1 MKNKTIIGCIV
12 LVAAVITMCWCV
24 DEDPVST
31 HTLPKSEPV
40 PAPTIK
46 EDTCEKIEG
55 LTCIRVSGCGW
66 NNWDA
71 DMDNDGLVVEIVY
84 LDAIGDIITSKCTK
98 QMPISADVKIYAS
111 DTSSSP
117 KTKLV
122 FSAHYTE
129 DQLIYGSIYPRI
141 RIPKEEIS
149 VDPSIDYQYGD
160 VEITIHTPT
169 QGTFQ
174 DKNEINKLYE
184 TE

>member
-1 MKNKTIIGCIV
+1 
-12 LVAAVITMCWCV
+12 
-24 DEDPVST
+24 
-31 HTLPKSEPV
+31 
-40 PAPTIK
+40 
-46 EDTCEKIEG
+46 
-55 LTCIRVSGCGW
+55 
-66 NNWDA
+66 
-71 DMDNDGLVVEIVY
+71 
-84 LDAIGDIITSKCTK
+84 
-98 QMPISADVKIYAS
+98 MPISTDVKIYAS